1 MSKPS
6 MLIYIH
12 GFNSS
17 PLSHKAQVMQ
27 RYCEEFRPDIK
38 VVVPQLP
45 NYPQEAALCLTT
57 LMEQYQVDYQV
68 GLVGSSLGGYFSAW
82 LHQKY
87 GVSAVLV
94 NPAVKPYDLLVDY
107 LGRQENP
114 YTHEQYEL
122 KEHHMHE
129 LKALDCTI
137 LPEPKRVW
145 ILSQTDDEVLDYQ
158 QAITKYRDAV
168 QTVEQGGDHSFVNF
182 ERYPEK
188 IVQFLNL

>member
-1 MSKPS
+1 
-6 MLIYIH
+6 ML
-12 GFNSS
+12 
-17 PLSHKAQVMQ
+17 
-27 RYCEEFRPDIK
+27 RYCEEHRPDIK
-38 VVVPQLP
+38 VVVPKLP
-45 NYPQEAALCLTT
+45 NYPREAALCLEA
-57 LMEQYQVDYQV
+57 LMDEYQANYHI

-87 GVSAVLV
+87 GVAAVLV

-107 LGRQENP
+107 LGPQQNP

-122 KEHHMHE
+122 TEYHMHE
-129 LKALDCTI
+129 LKALDCMI

-158 QAITKYRDAV
+158 QAIAKYSDAV